1 MKMKSKNKKQFT
13 KRSKDQNFIVKENS
27 ELLSFL
33 LAKKTNLSR
42 NSIKNLLKNRQ
53 IAVNGVPTTQ
63 FNFTLV
69 KEDLVTVLSEKSFLK
84 AKMNLPII
92 YEDDD
97 FIVIDK
103 PHDLLSVPS
112 DDLKKTNV
120 YQILSN
126 YVQQDNKRKRIYIV
140 HRLDEGTSG
149 VMLVAKNEKIRNL
162 LQKNWN
168 EYVIKRQYIAV
179 VEGRVLK
186 KEETLKHFLA
196 ENQFNLMYVTKNP
209 KAGKQC
215 ITKYKVLQS
224 NESFSMLEVEILSG
238 RKNQIRVQLGY
249 IGHFVLGDDKYGHPP
264 NPYKRLALHA
274 SELSFFHPLKKKM
287 MSFKS
292 PIPKQFKII

>member
-33 LAKKTNLSR
+33 LAKITNLSR

-162 LQKNWN
+162 LQKNWK
-168 EYVIKRQYIAV
+168 VIS
-179 VEGRVLK
+179 L
-186 KEETLKHFLA
+186 
-196 ENQFNLMYVTKNP
+196 
-209 KAGKQC
+209 
-215 ITKYKVLQS
+215 
-224 NESFSMLEVEILSG
+224 
-238 RKNQIRVQLGY
+238 
-249 IGHFVLGDDKYGHPP
+249 
-264 NPYKRLALHA
+264 
-274 SELSFFHPLKKKM
+274 
-287 MSFKS
+287 
-292 PIPKQFKII
+292 